1 MERVLYVIGMGPG
14 NPKLLTEE
22 ARVCIRTSEV
32 LLGPERLIESAS
44 AISSRKSI
52 KISCKLN
59 EMEQLIEKY
68 SVNNQ
73 VSVLASG
80 DTGFYSIANWIR
92 KKFEDKIEVHYIT
105 GISSLQY
112 FCNQLQ
118 QPYEGIRT
126 ISVHGREN
134 LVLGEVLTH
143 SKVFVLT
150 GGTYKV
156 QDVCKMLVEQGLSE
170 IKVSVGEHLSYP
182 QERIL
187 KGSAKDFFNERF
199 DDLAV
204 MLIES
209 AEVSKEKPVTYG
221 LPDEVFIRGK
231 VPMTKEEVRSV
242 CLSKL
247 RLLENDIVY
256 DVGAGTGS
264 VAIEMARLCK
274 KGYVYALEKKLEAIE
289 LIGANREAFDI
300 HNMDVITANCP
311 EGMEILPPPDK
322 VFIGG
327 SSGNLEEILKVILM
341 KNNQATIVV
350 TAITLETL
358 SEALNYAKQ
367 YDLELDLVQMSV
379 ASSKTVGDYHMMVG
393 QNPIFIITMKGKE
406 K

>member
-1 MERVLYVIGMGPG
+1 MGEVLYVIGMGPG

-22 ARVCIRTSEV
+22 ARACIVESEV
-32 LLGPERLIESAS
+32 LLGPDRLIESAS
-44 AISSRKSI
+44 AISLQKSI
-52 KISCKLN
+52 KIGCKLN
-59 EMEQLIEKY
+59 EMEELIKKY
-68 SVNNQ
+68 SVNYR

-92 KKFEDKIEVHYIT
+92 KRFEDTIEVRYIT
-105 GISSLQY
+105 GMSSLQY

-118 QPYEGIRT
+118 QPYEGIHT

-134 LVLGEVLTH
+134 LVLGEVLAH

-156 QDVCKMLVEQGLSE
+156 QDVCKMLVEQGLGE
-170 IKVSVGEHLSYP
+170 IKVSIGEHLSYP

-187 KGSAKDFFNERF
+187 KGEAKDFFNQAF
-199 DDLAV
+199 NDLAV
-204 MLIES
+204 MLIERV
-209 AEVSKEKPVTYG
+209 EVSKERPVTYG
-221 LPDEVFIRGK
+221 LPDEAFIRGK

-247 RLLENDIVY
+247 NLLENDIIY

-274 KGYVYALEKKLEAIE
+274 KGYVYALEKKAEAIE
-289 LIGANREAFDI
+289 LIEANKEAFDI
-300 HNMDVITANCP
+300 HNMDVIRATCP
-311 EGMEILPPPDK
+311 EGMEALPPPDK

-327 SSGNLEEILKVILM
+327 SSGNLKDILGVILM
-341 KNNQATIVV
+341 KNNPLTIVI

-358 SEALNYAKQ
+358 SEALNCAKR
-367 YDLELDLVQMSV
+367 YDLELDIVQMSV
-379 ASSKTVGDYHMMVG
+379 ASSKTIGDYHMMMG
-393 QNPIFIITMKGKE
+393 QNPIFIITMKGKVL
-406 K
+406 